1 MRLDL
6 RWKNPNN
13 LHDMR
18 TLESSLEAEWRRI
31 PEVEGTTP
39 PCIVLGAPKMRNL
52 DDWKHVAY
60 EVELHAGRRGVL
72 RTVYKA
78 GIAHQTIPTAG
89 DIFQALVNDARSV
102 VGETFETWASGMGY
116 DTDSR
121 KAEETFRACL
131 DTRLWLEAYIGLGVM
146 RTIFEADPDDTSVY
160 PSILLRR

>member
-1 MRLDL
+1 MRL
-6 RWKNPNN
+6 NPNN

-18 TLESSLEAEWRRI
+18 TLARELETQWKRI
-31 PEVEGTTP
+31 PEVGRTTP
-39 PCIVLGAPKMRNL
+39 PCIVLGAPELRNL
-52 DDWKHVAY
+52 DDWQHIAY
-60 EVELHAGRRGVL
+60 SVELRAGRRGVF
-72 RTVYKA
+72 RTAYKA
-78 GIAHQTIPTAG
+78 GIAHQTIPTAV

-102 VGETFETWASGMGY
+102 VGETFETWADNMGY

-131 DTRLWLEAYIGLGVM
+131 DTRLWLEAYIGLGTM